1 MRAWLGA
8 CAGISVLL
16 ATGWGAERTAGVTLR
31 KLAETVD
38 GLEGQRTEAQ
48 RRLLVAN
55 GQRARLVEQ
64 LQTVVGARRPQL
76 WPRRLVTLA
85 QQAPSGVFL
94 TSLQVDASAADTSQA
109 SENPRPPATTQPAAQ
124 APRAGLAPE
133 AQMVRLIGY
142 ALDHA
147 ALLQFLH
154 ALQSSPD
161 WQHVELIRAAQEAY
175 QGALLVAFEMSCRTQ
190 EARL

>member
-1 MRAWLGA
+1 MTYSVNLVPAIRLHARRRTRRMRAWLGA

-31 KLAETVD
+31 RLAETVG

-76 WPRRLVTLA
+76 WPRRSG
-85 QQAPSGVFL
+85 PSTGWRATVSRGRPRRRSRRRHHHHRRRSPAGSPSQ
-94 TSLQVDASAADTSQA
+94 TSLA
-109 SENPRPPATTQPAAQ
+109 N
-124 APRAGLAPE
+124 
-133 AQMVRLIGY
+133 
-142 ALDHA
+142 
-147 ALLQFLH
+147 
-154 ALQSSPD
+154 
-161 WQHVELIRAAQEAY
+161 
-175 QGALLVAFEMSCRTQ
+175 
-190 EARL
+190 